1 MAKETK
7 AARAVNTAEAVK
19 GIKTAEAANAAEP
32 PMKTNKEPM
41 LQGCCIEEL
50 GELIQNMVRTLQIF
64 ERGKLSRHGFT
75 MSQCYTL
82 FNIEESTAL
91 TMNQLSEKMNLDTST
106 MTRIV
111 STLARDGYLVRESS
125 AEDGRIKL
133 VSLTEKGVAAV
144 NELLAAVQ
152 EYYSQ
157 IIQAIPEGEVDNV
170 LKSVTTLLR
179 AFEKV
184 KPFCC

>member
-1 MAKETK
+1 M
-7 AARAVNTAEAVK
+7 VD
-19 GIKTAEAANAAEP
+19 
-32 PMKTNKEPM
+32 TNHN
-41 LQGCCIEEL
+41 CCVDEL

-82 FNIEESTAL
+82 FNVQQHAAL

-111 STLARDGYLVRESS
+111 STLVRDGYLVRERSP
-125 AEDGRIKL
+125 EDRRVIH
-133 VSLTEKGVAAV
+133 VRLTETGKEAV
-144 NELLAAVQ
+144 GELSQAVR
-152 EYYSQ
+152 EYYSL
-157 IIQAIPEGEVDNV
+157 IIQAIPQGEVESV
-170 LKSVTTLLR
+170 LKSVNTLLM